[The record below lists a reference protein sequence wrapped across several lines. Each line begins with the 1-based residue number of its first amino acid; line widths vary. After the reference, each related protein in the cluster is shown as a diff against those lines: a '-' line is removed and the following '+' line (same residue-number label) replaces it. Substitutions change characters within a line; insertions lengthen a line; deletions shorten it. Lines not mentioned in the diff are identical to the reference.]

1 MKFLYTITYPTSLD
15 TLSNPSAGD
24 TLENAVEGLDHDKQ
38 HSNANDAIE
47 ALEAKVGVNSS
58 AVTTSHDYKL
68 SEVTSTD
75 KAVGKTA
82 TQTLTNKTLTSPILN
97 LSSNATGDMYYR
109 KSDGTLARLPIGT
122 QGNILDVS
130 AGGVPEWTANPGGAD
145 ASTTSKGVVEEATS
159 EEALAGTDTGGTGAK
174 LFVTPSK
181 LVGSVYDFAAKLAS
195 DFTVT
200 NSSTLTAVTG
210 FSFSVAANEI
220 WQVEIYGGVTASDAT
235 GDIKYGLVASA
246 DCWNTAVP
254 SSWYEAT
261 YFAATGTLTNVT
273 PTAPSS
279 NTEFATLI
287 SNGNN
292 NIYPIRLRYFF
303 NSLAGAATVSFR
315 IANQAASAGRTSTL
329 KAGAYMLARKLQ

>member
-1 MKFLYTITYPTSLD
+1 MLKFLFTITYPSSLD
-15 TLSNPSAGD
+15 AFPNPTSGEL
-24 TLENAVEGLDHDKQ
+24 LENAVEGLDHDKQ

-47 ALEAKVGVNSS
+47 ALEAKVGADGS

-68 SEVTSTD
+68 SEVTD

-82 TQTLTNKTLTSPILN
+82 TQTLTNKTLISPIIN
-97 LSSNATGDMYYR
+97 LSSNATGDIYYR
-109 KSDGTLARLPIGT
+109 ASDGTLARLPIGT
-122 QGNILDVS
+122 TGNILDVS

-159 EEALAGTDTGGTGAK
+159 AEALAGTDTGGTGAK

-181 LVGSVYDFAAKLAS
+181 LVGSVYNFAAKLAS

-200 NSSTLTAVTG
+200 NSSTLTEVTG

-220 WQVEIYGGVTASDAT
+220 WQVEIYGGVTASDTT
-235 GDIKYGLVASA
+235 GDIKYGLVAS
-246 DCWNTAVP
+246 DNCWNTAVP